1 MSALHR
7 PVSRPLAAVAA
18 LAVGAAGV
26 VVLSAGPAAAASV
39 NNCWS
44 HDNGDPVLE
53 GLSAT
58 PDPVDVTGGDAPLT
72 LAVEASDTGGP
83 GQPSGV
89 RSVTVVLGS
98 AARPRVSTGQ
108 VRLQP
113 TTGDQWE
120 ATTTLPEA
128 TAAGTWKV
136 HEVSLVDEAGNRT
149 FVGYDDL
156 VEMGL
161 QATIEVESDTDVT
174 KPRLTALALT
184 PDTVDT
190 TAGPAR
196 VIVEARAVDPQT
208 GVRAVNVFARPAHH
222 PRVGGV
228 VARLRPDTT
237 DANGWRGRLAV
248 PAYVSTDRWRIT
260 TVAVVNGI
268 GNAALPGFRQL
279 DGAAFER
286 GFDVTS
292 GDDSGKPALGDFDRT
307 PATVDVRAARGEV
320 AMSVDATDSRSGV
333 DEVTALLIPPGGN
346 TTRARTL
353 VSWLDRTAGS
363 AQDGT
368 WTGTVAV
375 PRCSAVAGTYRISLL
390 ITDART
396 NSRRIDPHRLQA
408 LGLPSTVVVDAT
420 DHLPPEATIDGET
433 GHEEGRIV
441 VGFDEAVE
449 GVSSASAVL
458 RPFMHPE
465 EPAVE
470 GTWSCVN
477 AAAITHAVRDRPGPD
492 GVLHP
497 GRAARGRRLRAGAQ
511 PRAHTGDHGQGGQPV
526 RAQPLVRVRGVR
538 RIVVDRWRRRG
549 QPAQV
554 TYPSSPT

>member
-7 PVSRPLAAVAA
+7 PASRPLAAVAA
-18 LAVGAAGV
+18 LAVGTAGV
-26 VVLSAGPAAAASV
+26 VALSAGPAAAAPV

-44 HDNGDPVLE
+44 HDNGDPVLA

-89 RSVTVVLGS
+89 HSVTVVLGS
-98 AARPRVSTGQ
+98 ASRPRVSTGQ

-113 TTGDQWE
+113 ATGDQWE

-136 HEVSLVDEAGNRT
+136 HEVSLVDDAGNRT
-149 FVGYDDL
+149 FLGYDDL
-156 VEMGL
+156 VHEGF
-161 QATIEVESDTDVT
+161 QSTIEVESDTDLT
-174 KPRLTALALT
+174 KPRLTALELT
-184 PDTVDT
+184 PDAVDT

-196 VIVEARAVDPQT
+196 VVVEARALDPQT

-222 PRVGGV
+222 PNMGSV
-228 VARLRPDTT
+228 VARLRPDTAGADT
-237 DANGWRGRLAV
+237 WRGRLRV
-248 PAYVSTDRWRIT
+248 PAYVRDDRWRIT

-268 GNAALPGFRQL
+268 GNVALPGFGDL
-279 DGAAFER
+279 DGAGFER

-292 GDDSGKPALGDFDRT
+292 GDDSGLPALGAFDRS
-307 PATVDVRAARGEV
+307 PATLDVRSARGEV
-320 AMSVDATDSRSGV
+320 ELSVDATDSRSGV
-333 DEVTALLIPPGGN
+333 DEVTALLVPPGSN
-346 TTRARTL
+346 TRARTL
-353 VSWLDRTAGS
+353 VSWLDRTGGT

-368 WTGTVAV
+368 WSGTVAV

-390 ITDART
+390 LADART
-396 NSRRIDPHRLQA
+396 NSRRIGPHRLQA

-420 DHLPPEATIDGET
+420 DHLPAEATIDGET

-465 EPAVE
+465 APPVE
-470 GTWSCVN
+470 GTWSCAN
-477 AAAITHAVRDRPGPD
+477 AAAEPTPCA
-492 GVLHP
+492 
-497 GRAARGRRLRAGAQ
+497 
-511 PRAHTGDHGQGGQPV
+511 TG
-526 RAQPLVRVRGVR
+526 RVRTAAFTPDAPLEADAYDLVLNPEHTLAVTDKAGNPFVR
-538 RIVVDRWRRRG
+538 TRLYAFVG
-549 QPAQV
+549 
-554 TYPSSPT
+554 